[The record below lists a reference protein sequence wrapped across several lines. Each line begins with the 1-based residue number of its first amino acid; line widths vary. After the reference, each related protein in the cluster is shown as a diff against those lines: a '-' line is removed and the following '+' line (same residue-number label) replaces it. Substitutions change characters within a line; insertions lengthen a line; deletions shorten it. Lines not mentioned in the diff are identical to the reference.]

1 MRTIFTTALIMALL
15 VPAAGRADTDSTLEQ
30 ISKTGKIRI
39 GFRQS
44 VPPMSFRDND
54 GNPVGY
60 SVDLCDLIVDAV
72 KAKLGN
78 PDIAVDYLPVSSQN
92 RFDALTDNKIDI
104 LCGATTKTLS
114 RGELVDFT
122 QLTFATGA
130 SLLSLQS
137 QPINTVEDLAGKK
150 VAVAKDTTTENV
162 LKDAIAQSGAKAEI
176 VVVESAVEGFDML
189 EKGEI
194 AAFSA
199 DQVVL
204 IGLLFTSDN
213 PRRYGVSEITF
224 SYEPF
229 ALAVRRNDAD
239 FRLVADRVLSRL
251 YRTGQ
256 IIEIYG
262 KWFGRFSN
270 EIPSAIAAVYQI
282 NATPE

>member
-1 MRTIFTTALIMALL
+1 MRTILKTALIMALL
-15 VPAAGRADTDSTLEQ
+15 VPVAGRADTDSTLEQ

-92 RFDALTDNKIDI
+92 RFDALKDNKIDI

-137 QPINTVEDLAGKK
+137 QPINTVEDLEGKK
-150 VAVAKDTTTENV
+150 VGVAKGTTTENV
-162 LKDAIAQSGAKAEI
+162 LKDVIAQTDTEAEI

-189 EKGEI
+189 ENGEI

-262 KWFGRFSN
+262 KWFGRFSS

>member
-1 MRTIFTTALIMALL
+1 MRSILTAVLAIALL
-15 VPAAGRADTDSTLEQ
+15 SPYPGKAIAESTLDQ
-30 ISKTGKIRI
+30 IAASGKVRI

-60 SVDLCDLIVDAV
+60 SVDLCALVVDAV
-72 KAKLGN
+72 RIKLGN
-78 PDIAVDYLPVSSQN
+78 PEIAVDFLPVNSQN
-92 RFDALTDNKIDI
+92 RFDALADNKIDI

-130 SLLSLQS
+130 SLMSLQTD
-137 QPINTVEDLAGKK
+137 PVNTVEDLEGKK
-150 VAVAKDTTTENV
+150 VGVAKGTTTEKV
-162 LKDAIAQSGAKAEI
+162 LTEAIARTGTGAE
-176 VVVESAVEGFDML
+176 VVTVESAVEGFDL
-189 EKGEI
+189 LKNGEI
-194 AAFSA
+194 SAFSA

-204 IGLLFTSDN
+204 IGLLFTSDS

-239 FRLVADRVLSRL
+239 FRLLADRVLSRL

-256 IIEIYG
+256 IIDIYSR
-262 KWFGRFSN
+262 WFGQFSR

>member
-15 VPAAGRADTDSTLEQ
+15 VPVAGRADTDSTLEQ
-30 ISKTGKIRI
+30 ISKTGKISI

-72 KAKLGN
+72 KTKLGN

-130 SLLSLQS
+130 SLMSLQS

-162 LKDAIAQSGAKAEI
+162 LKDVIAQSGTEAEI
-176 VVVESAVEGFDML
+176 IVVESAVEGFDMI

-256 IIEIYG
+256 IIDIYG
-262 KWFGRFSN
+262 KWFGRFSS

>member
-1 MRTIFTTALIMALL
+1 MRSILTTALIATLL
-15 VPAAGRADTDSTLEQ
+15 VPFTGEAGADSTLEQ
-30 ISKTGKIRI
+30 IASTGKIRI

-44 VPPMSFRDND
+44 VPPMSFRDNA

-60 SVDLCDLIVDAV
+60 SIDLCSLIFDAV
-72 KAKLGN
+72 RIKLGN
-78 PDIAVDYLPVSSQN
+78 PEISVDFLPVNSEN
-92 RFDALTDNKIDI
+92 RFTALAENKIDI
-104 LCGATTKTLS
+104 LCGATTKTLA
-114 RGELVDFT
+114 RGEIVDFT

-130 SLLSLQS
+130 SLMSRQDE
-137 QPINTVEDLAGKK
+137 PVNTVEELEGKK
-150 VAVAKDTTTENV
+150 VGVAKGTTTEKV
-162 LKDAIAQSGAKAEI
+162 LADAIAQSGTGAEI
-176 VVVESAVEGFDML
+176 VLVDSAIEGFDL
-189 EKGEI
+189 LKNGEI

-204 IGLLFTSDN
+204 IGLLFTADF

-239 FRLVADRVLSRL
+239 FRLLADRVLSRL

-256 IIEIYG
+256 IIEVYER
-262 KWFGRFSN
+262 WFGRFSS
-270 EIPSAIAAVYQI
+270 EIPGAIAAVYQI

>member
-30 ISKTGKIRI
+30 ISKTEKIRI

-92 RFDALTDNKIDI
+92 RFDALKDNKIDI

-162 LKDAIAQSGAKAEI
+162 LKDAIAQSGAEAEI

-262 KWFGRFSN
+262 KWFGRFSS

>member
-15 VPAAGRADTDSTLEQ
+15 VPVAGRADTDSTLEQ

-72 KAKLGN
+72 KTKLGN

-92 RFDALTDNKIDI
+92 RFDALADNKIDI

-137 QPINTVEDLAGKK
+137 QPINTVEDLEGKK
-150 VAVAKDTTTENV
+150 VGVAKGTTTENV
-162 LKDAIAQSGAKAEI
+162 LKDVIAKSGTEAEI

-189 EKGEI
+189 ENGEI

-262 KWFGRFSN
+262 KWFGRFSS

>member
-1 MRTIFTTALIMALL
+1 MRFTLTTTLVAALVLTF
-15 VPAAGRADTDSTLEQ
+15 PDNAAAESTLEQ
-30 ISKTGKIRI
+30 IASTGKIRV

-44 VPPMSFRDND
+44 VPPMSFRDSE

-60 SVDLCDLIVDAV
+60 SIDLCALVVDAV
-72 KAKLGN
+72 RIKLGN
-78 PDIAVDYLPVSSQN
+78 PEIGVDFLPVNSQN
-92 RFDALTDNKIDI
+92 RFDALVDNKIDI
-104 LCGATTKTLS
+104 LCGATTKTLT
-114 RGELVDFT
+114 RAERVDFT

-130 SLLSLQS
+130 SLMSLQAE
-137 QPINTVEDLAGKK
+137 PVNGVEDLEGKK
-150 VAVAKDTTTENV
+150 VGVARGTTTEKV
-162 LKDAIAQSGAKAEI
+162 LSEAISRSGTGAEI
-176 VVVESAVEGFDML
+176 VTVESAVEGFDL
-189 EKGEI
+189 LTNGEI

-204 IGLLFTSDN
+204 IGLLFTSDF

-239 FRLVADRVLSRL
+239 FRLLADRVLSRL

-262 KWFGRFSN
+262 RWFGRFSE